1 MRTHRSFSQTLFGTA
16 VQLGGRA
23 GQHLACSAMLAWG
36 CSTAVWAA
44 ELAPVKAATPI
55 TATATSTARPQATAR
70 AAAATPA
77 PAVATAQAT
86 PALATV
92 AAAPRANPAGL
103 CSRVNIAPLVNI
115 PVGKSTV
122 LRPSS
127 PVTRILLGNPENARA
142 ARPSE
147 SSDGKRDDAARA
159 AVADGRP
166 GVADVD
172 VLLLAPTEVYLL
184 GKTIGSTNVVMLD
197 QSGTCTAFDVVVGMD
212 TTALQAVLGQLLPA
226 EKDIKVTAAFDSIVL
241 SGLVSDSEA
250 LTRVT
255 DLASAFVRGGG
266 GGGGG
271 GGGEGANKVPSRI
284 VNMLEVGA
292 PQQVMLEVKVA
303 EISKALLDQF
313 GIDFARAYT
322 PVDSSFVRFLSGI
335 FGGGAGVL
343 GQIGGTGEKGA
354 PLSSV
359 GTVVGGTVP
368 IPGISGGN
376 VTVTYDK
383 DTGRPTYLTSYPT
396 VPGRSVTQGALN
408 MQKTD
413 GLVKVLAEPTV
424 MAISGQTGSFLAGGK
439 IFIPVTQDNGTGGR
453 TVVLEEK
460 EFGVSVKFTPTV
472 LGGGRI
478 HLRVRPEVSELNA
491 AGIQISAGGVNAVLP
506 SFTSRKAETTVQL
519 MDGQSFAIGG
529 LIKNNTTSSIKAF
542 PFLGELPIVGA
553 LFRSTQ
559 FQTDRSELVFII
571 TPRLVKP
578 LPAGYALPT
587 DGYTPPTRKEL
598 IYEGKLE
605 GARVAPAPAAQP
617 ALTPTAAGPATPPG
631 ASKDGPLPGGFEKE
645 KK

>member
-1 MRTHRSFSQTLFGTA
+1 MFLINTPHNA
-16 VQLGGRA
+16 A
-23 GQHLACSAMLAWG
+23 ALALCCSAVIGSVGA
-36 CSTAVWAA
+36 
-44 ELAPVKAATPI
+44 
-55 TATATSTARPQATAR
+55 AR
-70 AAAATPA
+70 AAGPA
-77 PAVATAQAT
+77 PSKPAVTGAAA
-86 PALATV
+86 AVTV
-92 AAAPRANPAGL
+92 APRTPSAGL
-103 CSRVNIAPLVNI
+103 CSRVNIAPLVHI

-122 LRPSS
+122 LRPTS

-147 SSDGKRDDAARA
+147 SLDGKRDDAARA
-159 AVADGRP
+159 AVNDGRP

-184 GKTIGSTNVVMLD
+184 GKTIGATNVVMLD

-212 TTALQAVLGQLLPA
+212 ITALQAVLGQLLPA

-241 SGLVSDSEA
+241 SGVVSDSEA

-255 DLASAFVRGGG
+255 DLAAAFVRGGG

-271 GGGEGANKVPSRI
+271 GGDSAGKQPSRI
-284 VNMLEVGA
+284 VNMLELGA

-322 PVDSSFVRFLSGI
+322 PVDGSFVRFLSGI
-335 FGGGAGVL
+335 FGGGAGLL
-343 GQIGGTGEKGA
+343 GQIGGTGEKGV

-368 IPGISGGN
+368 IPGMSGGN

-383 DTGRPTYLTSYPT
+383 DTGRPTYTTSYPT

-472 LGGGRI
+472 LGNGRI

-506 SFTSRKAETTVQL
+506 SFNSRKAETTVQL

-529 LIKNNTTSSIKAF
+529 LIKNNTTSNVKAF

-587 DGYTPPTRKEL
+587 DGYTPPSRSEL
-598 IYEGKLE
+598 IWEGKLE
-605 GARVAPAPAAQP
+605 GKRPPAA
-617 ALTPTAAGPATPPG
+617 AAAAAAGNEAPTA
-631 ASKDGPLPGGFEKE
+631 GGFDKE